1 MASFKAF
8 APFFLMIFLFAAC
21 KHPAPAKSGASVLPQ
36 MSRQEGDVI
45 KQREISFWEYSKTK
59 QFDKLREIM
68 ADDYI
73 GYFSSGNMRP
83 VDVINLLRSTSF
95 NSYHLSN
102 INVRPVSE
110 NTAIVYYDVSQD
122 VVSADGEKW
131 IPEVMA
137 SSVYTKRNG
146 VWYSVFYQEMPAR

>member
-8 APFFLMIFLFAAC
+8 ASFFVLFIFFTAC
-21 KHPAPAKSGASVLPQ
+21 KHPAPANAGASALPQ
-36 MSRQEGDVI
+36 MSRQEGDII

-68 ADDYI
+68 ADDYM

-83 VDVINLLRSTSF
+83 ADVINLLRTTNF